1 MRLTGY
7 EIKKLMTQ
15 IPLWIAFIGLFVGN
29 LFLLFMIQ
37 KKEAAYVY
45 VYQQKDQ
52 YIAFCE
58 GNEQADE
65 LGFYEADLEEQKRYL
80 DSYREFISQMQDRSK
95 AMENVISEGN
105 HYLTDNIRKTCHDFS
120 AVAKASVTVDNC
132 FGIKALAE
140 YQYGIF
146 FAISFQG
153 VLTWYLLFYE
163 RNRKLFILIKGC
175 KNGHHV
181 TAYSKLFLLLS
192 GGVLYTLLQETSVV
206 LFLKWMYGYGNM
218 NRPVQSVSLFRN
230 CPYVLSVG
238 QAIGLLIF
246 LRVGLSLLTGSVLF
260 MAGMLVKSET
270 GAFIVMMLPMICE
283 YAAYHFI
290 AVTGTLR
297 VCKIINPFFYWDM
310 RQALGSYVNFN
321 FGGHA
326 IGKNEV
332 AVSVF
337 LIIYVVCC
345 ASGINLFH
353 RT

>member
-120 AVAKASVTVDNC
+120 SVAKASVTVDNC

-163 RNRKLFILIKGC
+163 RNRKLFK
-175 KNGHHV
+175 
-181 TAYSKLFLLLS
+181 
-192 GGVLYTLLQETSVV
+192 
-206 LFLKWMYGYGNM
+206 MY
-218 NRPVQSVSLFRN
+218 P
-230 CPYVLSVG
+230 
-238 QAIGLLIF
+238 IDW
-246 LRVGLSLLTGSVLF
+246 T
-260 MAGMLVKSET
+260 
-270 GAFIVMMLPMICE
+270 
-283 YAAYHFI
+283 
-290 AVTGTLR
+290 
-297 VCKIINPFFYWDM
+297 D
-310 RQALGSYVNFN
+310 
-321 FGGHA
+321 
-326 IGKNEV
+326 
-332 AVSVF
+332 
-337 LIIYVVCC
+337 
-345 ASGINLFH
+345 
-353 RT
+353 

>member
-120 AVAKASVTVDNC
+120 SVAKASVTVDNC

-140 YQYGIF
+140 YQYGI
-146 FAISFQG
+146 S
-153 VLTWYLLFYE
+153 LLF
-163 RNRKLFILIKGC
+163 
-175 KNGHHV
+175 
-181 TAYSKLFLLLS
+181 
-192 GGVLYTLLQETSVV
+192 
-206 LFLKWMYGYGNM
+206 
-218 NRPVQSVSLFRN
+218 LFR
-230 CPYVLSVG
+230 
-238 QAIGLLIF
+238 
-246 LRVGLSLLTGSVLF
+246 
-260 MAGMLVKSET
+260 
-270 GAFIVMMLPMICE
+270 E
-283 YAAYHFI
+283 Y
-290 AVTGTLR
+290 
-297 VCKIINPFFYWDM
+297 
-310 RQALGSYVNFN
+310 
-321 FGGHA
+321 
-326 IGKNEV
+326 
-332 AVSVF
+332 
-337 LIIYVVCC
+337 
-345 ASGINLFH
+345 
-353 RT
+353 

>member
-218 NRPVQSVSLFRN
+218 NRHVQSVSLFRN

-246 LRVGLSLLTGSVLF
+246 LRVGLSLLTGLSLIHI
-260 MAGMLVKSET
+260 SEPT
-270 GAFIVMMLPMICE
+270 RP
-283 YAAYHFI
+283 
-290 AVTGTLR
+290 
-297 VCKIINPFFYWDM
+297 
-310 RQALGSYVNFN
+310 
-321 FGGHA
+321 
-326 IGKNEV
+326 
-332 AVSVF
+332 
-337 LIIYVVCC
+337 
-345 ASGINLFH
+345 
-353 RT
+353 

>member
-192 GGVLYTLLQETSVV
+192 GGSTVYL
-206 LFLKWMYGYGNM
+206 
-218 NRPVQSVSLFRN
+218 
-230 CPYVLSVG
+230 
-238 QAIGLLIF
+238 
-246 LRVGLSLLTGSVLF
+246 
-260 MAGMLVKSET
+260 
-270 GAFIVMMLPMICE
+270 
-283 YAAYHFI
+283 
-290 AVTGTLR
+290 VTGNQCCFVPEMDVWIWQYEQTRTVGFSFPQLPVCIKRRAGHRTAYFSSCGTVPADR
-297 VCKIINPFFYWDM
+297 VCSFY
-310 RQALGSYVNFN
+310 
-321 FGGHA
+321 GGHA
-326 IGKNEV
+326 GEIGNGSFHCHD
-332 AVSVF
+332 ASYDMRICSVPF
-337 LIIYVVCC
+337 HCC
-345 ASGINLFH
+345 HGNPAGM
-353 RT
+353 

>member
-206 LFLKWMYGYGNM
+206 FVPEMDVWIWQYEQTRTVGFSFPQL
-218 NRPVQSVSLFRN
+218 PVCIKR
-230 CPYVLSVG
+230 
-238 QAIGLLIF
+238 
-246 LRVGLSLLTGSVLF
+246 R
-260 MAGMLVKSET
+260 AGHRT
-270 GAFIVMMLPMICE
+270 
-283 YAAYHFI
+283 AYFSSC
-290 AVTGTLR
+290 GTVPADR
-297 VCKIINPFFYWDM
+297 VCSFY
-310 RQALGSYVNFN
+310 
-321 FGGHA
+321 GGHA
-326 IGKNEV
+326 GEIGNGSFHCHD
-332 AVSVF
+332 ASYDMRICSVPF
-337 LIIYVVCC
+337 HCC
-345 ASGINLFH
+345 HGNPAGM
-353 RT
+353 